1 MSVSRVHAM
10 MIRFS
15 VKIHAVPAILAH
27 LPYLITMEDALVLL
41 ASSVHNAHLQL
52 AGMVYVE

>member
-1 MSVSRVHAM
+1 VHAM

-15 VKIHAVPAILAH
+15 VKIHAVQAILAH
-27 LPYLITMEDALVLL
+27 LPYLTTMEDALVLL
-41 ASSVHNAHLQL
+41 VSSVRNAHLLL